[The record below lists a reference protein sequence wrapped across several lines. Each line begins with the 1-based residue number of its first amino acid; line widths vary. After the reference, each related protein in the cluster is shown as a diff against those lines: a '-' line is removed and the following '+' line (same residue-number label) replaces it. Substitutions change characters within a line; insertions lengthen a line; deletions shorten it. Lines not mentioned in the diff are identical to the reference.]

1 MTVRPT
7 SVVTLARL
15 GLIVASLTACGIAG
29 GYLSPPG
36 STITLM
42 AGWEHRFTLEWAV
55 DPEQGQL
62 RRVRGYIYSRYGEA
76 AEPVRILAQALDSS
90 GAVVGQRIAWVPGGV
105 NGFQRAYFEVAQ
117 LPLAATYRVSVW
129 DYTLLQNP
137 GFGWI

>member
-15 GLIVASLTACGIAG
+15 GPIVASLTACGIAG
-29 GYLSPPG
+29 GYLSPSG

-42 AGWEHRFTLEWAV
+42 AGWE
-55 DPEQGQL
+55 
-62 RRVRGYIYSRYGEA
+62 
-76 AEPVRILAQALDSS
+76 LAPTRSA
-90 GAVVGQRIAWVPGGV
+90 GGV

-117 LPLAATYRVSVW
+117 LPPAATYRVSVW

-137 GFGWI
+137 GSGWI

>member
-1 MTVRPT
+1 MTVRLT
-7 SVVTLARL
+7 SVVTLASF
-15 GLIVASLTACGIAG
+15 GLVVVVSTACGIAG
-29 GYLSPPG
+29 GYLSPSG

-62 RRVRGYIYSRYGEA
+62 RRVRGYIYSRYGEV

-105 NGFQRAYFEVAQ
+105 NGFQRAYFEVAP
-117 LPLAATYRVSVW
+117 LPPAATYRVSVW

-137 GFGWI
+137 GSGWI